1 VSKASKIRA
10 MARKEFWA
18 MAEMAKSE
26 GKDLGEVLDRCG
38 VLLTPERKLMIEHNV
53 YTEVVALLEG
63 STLHEWT
70 EPGTKIKSPEDAKVA
85 ITNRLRQIALAYERK
100 AYGG

>member
-1 VSKASKIRA
+1 VTLADSFLRIVATGGYQLLRA
-10 MARKEFWA
+10 GWFVRRPRTYGAHA
-18 MAEMAKSE
+18 LA
-26 GKDLGEVLDRCG
+26 
-38 VLLTPERKLMIEHNV
+38 LTPERKLMIEHNV